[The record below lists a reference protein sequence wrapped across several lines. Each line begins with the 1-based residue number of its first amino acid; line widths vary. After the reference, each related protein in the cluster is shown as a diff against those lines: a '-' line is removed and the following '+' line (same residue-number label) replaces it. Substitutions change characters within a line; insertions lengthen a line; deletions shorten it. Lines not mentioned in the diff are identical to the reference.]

1 MFAVISAFSRIATN
15 LILRIICIHGKI
27 RLKIRIYPIPK
38 KKKKKQRK
46 KRERIKEIKE
56 EERRPVAGRR
66 GSFLEPL
73 NDGRRGSKLPIRAR

>member
-1 MFAVISAFSRIATN
+1 MFAVISAFSIATN
-15 LILRIICIHGKI
+15 RILRIICIHGKI

-38 KKKKKQRK
+38 KKKKQRK
-46 KRERIKEIKE
+46 KNERIKEIK

>member
-1 MFAVISAFSRIATN
+1 MEKSDWKFEYTQ
-15 LILRIICIHGKI
+15 
-27 RLKIRIYPIPK
+27 YQ

-46 KRERIKEIKE
+46 KNERIKEIK
-56 EERRPVAGRR
+56 ERRPVAGRR